1 MRPIPKLAFILLIV
15 TTIISLSSCTN
26 LTGDSGNISDSL
38 EPVENVTPIE
48 GAESS
53 AIVVN
58 KGGDSYFSL
67 DFSGLEENDVIP
79 NGFTGEG
86 WCIDWQ
92 KPIESDNGTYDN
104 LQLYSTYNV
113 EKWYP
118 LNYLFN
124 IMDDLKQ
131 ADPELTYREI
141 QAVVWSLRG
150 LPEFNLNAIS
160 DEDLPSRLQSD
171 GQANF
176 SREKVNSI
184 LEIVD
189 DGYEDFEF
197 TEGTRFAVIAE
208 TPADVQTVITVVQ

>member
-1 MRPIPKLAFILLIV
+1 
-15 TTIISLSSCTN
+15 
-26 LTGDSGNISDSL
+26 
-38 EPVENVTPIE
+38 
-48 GAESS
+48 
-53 AIVVN
+53 
-58 KGGDSYFSL
+58 
-67 DFSGLEENDVIP
+67 
-79 NGFTGEG
+79 
-86 WCIDWQ
+86 
-92 KPIESDNGTYDN
+92 
-104 LQLYSTYNV
+104 
-113 EKWYP
+113 
-118 LNYLFN
+118 
-124 IMDDLKQ
+124 MDDLKQ